1 MRCPNCRKPIAA
13 GVLSERKQVSLR
25 CESCGELQTVFEGT
39 DPRALTCANCG
50 GRLRHLDVGKRYLI
64 VANNPAIA
72 ITWMRDLVKGGK
84 PALIMTHAAPER
96 LRLEFGVKKAPIV
109 QISDRA
115 SGAIAP
121 KDLDP
126 AGLRAILP
134 FAREGKGGAIL
145 YDGLDEVIAEGSLA
159 DVIRFLRKANDMA
172 FVHGVTVIARVT
184 PGRLADADLKR
195 LNGEFDEY
203 LDLSAQL

>member
-1 MRCPNCRKPIAA
+1 
-13 GVLSERKQVSLR
+13 
-25 CESCGELQTVFEGT
+25 
-39 DPRALTCANCG
+39 
-50 GRLRHLDVGKRYLI
+50 
-64 VANNPAIA
+64 
-72 ITWMRDLVKGGK
+72 MRDLVTAGK
-84 PALIMTHAAPER
+84 PSLIRTQASQER
-96 LRLEFGVKKAPIV
+96 MHLEFVENKAPIV

-195 LNGEFDEY
+195 PNGEFDEF
-203 LDLSAQL
+203 L